1 MSFQTDTI
9 AAISTPPGPG
19 AIGILR
25 LSGPQAVSI
34 AEKCFKP
41 LGPKGLREHGPREL
55 VYGGLLDRGG
65 QAIDRVLC
73 TYSLAPHSYTG
84 EDTAELQCH
93 GSPMVLSLGLEALFA
108 AGARPAGPGEFTR
121 RAFLNG
127 RLDLA
132 QAEAVGDLLEA
143 RSREGAR
150 HAAGQLAG
158 ALSQRIG
165 AVYSALVDVM
175 AHFHAVLDYPDED
188 IDPFRL
194 EELDTLLSDQEG
206 ELSALLATCGRGK
219 LLREGVACAIVGRP
233 NAGKSSL
240 LNAMLGW
247 DRAIVTDI
255 PGTTRDTVEERC
267 ELGGVPLRLIDT
279 AGLRNTDDPVEK
291 LGVERSRRA
300 MEEAGLILVLID
312 ASRPAEDED
321 FALLQEAISLAP
333 TILVWTKGDLPA
345 AACPVKRYEEISCP
359 AVTVSAKV
367 SDLDE
372 LCNEISCAFPQDLWS
387 EHYGEILTNAR
398 QEEAAGRAREAVRR
412 AREALQ
418 AGITPDALL
427 TDVEEALQALGELTG
442 QSVSEDVTARIFS
455 KFCVGK

>member
-1 MSFQTDTI
+1 M
-9 AAISTPPGPG
+9 
-19 AIGILR
+19 
-25 LSGPQAVSI
+25 
-34 AEKCFKP
+34 
-41 LGPKGLREHGPREL
+41 REHAPREL
-55 VYGGLLDRGG
+55 VYGDLLDSGG
-65 QAIDRVLC
+65 EAIDRVLC
-73 TYSLAPHSYTG
+73 TYSLGPASYTG

-132 QAEAVGDLLEA
+132 QAEAVGDLLTA

-158 ALSQRIG
+158 ALSKKIG

-194 EELDTLLSDQEG
+194 EELDNALSNQEG
-206 ELSALLATCGRGK
+206 ELNALLATCGRGR
-219 LLREGVACAIVGRP
+219 LLRDGVPCAIVGRP

-279 AGLRNTDDPVEK
+279 AGLRNTADPVEK

-300 MEEAGLILVLID
+300 MEEAGLIFAVVDISADLTEEDRELLRAVAETGKPWIFVASKKDLVKN
-312 ASRPAEDED
+312 SR
-321 FALLQEAISLAP
+321 SVG
-333 TILVWTKGDLPA
+333 LVGGDTPS
-345 AACPVKRYEEISCP
+345 VE
-359 AVTVSAKV
+359 VSALTGEG
-367 SDLDE
+367 LDRLE
-372 LCNEISCAFPQDLWS
+372 AAVAQLFPR
-387 EHYGEILTNAR
+387 EEAAPYGEILTNAR
-398 QEEAAGRAREAVRR
+398 QEEAARRALESVRR
-412 AREALQ
+412 AREALT
-418 AGITPDALL
+418 AGVTPDALL
-427 TDVEEALQALGELTG
+427 TDVEEALSALGELTG
-442 QSVSEDVTARIFS
+442 QSVREDVTDRIFER
-455 KFCVGK
+455 FCVGK